1 MRDQIALSDM
11 LLVIS
16 DVSKRA
22 SEQLERTN
30 TIQNQGPGSE
40 VTSLLQDLVRTSEE
54 LSVTT
59 VGSGSLTGLAG
70 AIELCLP
77 ECGVDDETLF
87 AVLDILK
94 ESPST
99 DAPSTQAAHPAPAL
113 GPGLGSGSDPRA
125 LAPPHRTA
133 SALLKG
139 VTGGG
144 DYLDRILLLNLKG
157 NSLTDL
163 SCKVVY

>member
-1 MRDQIALSDM
+1 M

-22 SEQLERTN
+22 SEQLQRTN
-30 TIQNQGPGSE
+30 TIQNQGPESE
-40 VTSLLQDLVRTSEE
+40 VTSILQDLVRASEE

-77 ECGVDDETLF
+77 ECGVDDETLSS
-87 AVLDILK
+87 VLDILK

-99 DAPSTQAAHPAPAL
+99 EAPSTQAAHPAPAL
-113 GPGLGSGSDPRA
+113 GSGLGSGSDPGE
-125 LAPPHRTA
+125 LAPPPRTA

-139 VTGGG
+139 ITGGG
-144 DYLDRILLLNLKG
+144 DYLDRVLLLNLKG

-163 SCKVVY
+163 SCEVVY